1 MRLTDAQHTRIAA
14 AISQAEARTSGE
26 IYCVIAQSSSDYRLV
41 PIAWAA
47 LAALAVPLPLLYLTL
62 WPAPAVYAVQLM
74 LFIVLAVLLSQP
86 AIRFR
91 IVPRRA
97 RRDRCHMEATRQF
110 RAHGIGKTAGRTGV
124 LIFVSAAEHHAE
136 VLADAGIFGKVGPD
150 VWERA
155 VETLVDHLR
164 DGRPA
169 EGFVAAIGLVGDVL
183 AVHAPPGPSN
193 PDELPNRL
201 VEL

>member
-1 MRLTDAQHTRIAA
+1 MHLTDAERTRVAA
-14 AISQAEARTSGE
+14 AISQAEARTAGE
-26 IYCVIAQSSSDYRLV
+26 IYCVLAQASSDYRLV

-62 WPAPAVYAVQLM
+62 WPAPAIYAVQLM
-74 LFIVLAVLLSQP
+74 LFVVLAVVLSQS

-91 IVPRRA
+91 IVPRTA

-110 RAHGIGKTAGRTGV
+110 RAHGIGNTAGRTGV

-155 VETLVDHLR
+155 VEALIDQIR
-164 DGRPA
+164 QGRPA
-169 EGFVAAIGLVGDVL
+169 EGLVAAIGLVGEVL
-183 AVHAPPGPSN
+183 AVHAPPGATN
-193 PDELPNRL
+193 PDELPNRV
-201 VEL
+201 VEI